1 MSQMRCSSVR
11 RLWMMFQGSRPSTS
25 RITPIRIDSRISR
38 KMTESGG
45 PPKKRLMASVLV
57 GRWPAVGRSD
67 GMLIGLTLSH
77 GAILGAILGAIGLAR
92 FVAVVGGAASGLD
105 LVQHLL
111 ERLQPVGLARR
122 LVPAQPADAGKAHRK
137 PGFVAGRTLQ
147 PFEGDLEHQAL
158 VGLVHDLAHRA
169 ETLDGV
175 AADETVDLDQLLVG
189 EAEIG

>member
-25 RITPIRIDSRISR
+25 RITPIGIDSRMSR

-45 PPKKRLMASVLV
+45 PPKKRLTASVLV

-77 GAILGAILGAIGLAR
+77 GAILGAIGLAR
-92 FVAVVGGAASGLD
+92 FVAVIGGTTSGLD
-105 LVQHLL
+105 LVEHLL
-111 ERLQPVGLARR
+111 ERLQPVGFARR
-122 LVPAQPADAGKAHRK
+122 LVPAQPAGSGEAHRK
-137 PGFVAGRTLQ
+137 PGLVAGRTLQ
-147 PFEGDLEHQAL
+147 PFERDLEHQAL

-175 AADETVDLDQLLVG
+175 AADETVD
-189 EAEIG
+189 

>member
-25 RITPIRIDSRISR
+25 RITPIGIDSRMSR

-45 PPKKRLMASVLV
+45 PPKKRLTASVLV

-77 GAILGAILGAIGLAR
+77 GAILGSILGAILGAIGLAR
-92 FVAVVGGAASGLD
+92 FVAVVGGPASGLD

-122 LVPAQPADAGKAHRK
+122 LVPAQAADARKAHRE

-147 PFEGDLEHQAL
+147 PFERDLEHQAL

-169 ETLDGV
+169 EALDGV
-175 AADETVDLDQLLVG
+175 
-189 EAEIG
+189 